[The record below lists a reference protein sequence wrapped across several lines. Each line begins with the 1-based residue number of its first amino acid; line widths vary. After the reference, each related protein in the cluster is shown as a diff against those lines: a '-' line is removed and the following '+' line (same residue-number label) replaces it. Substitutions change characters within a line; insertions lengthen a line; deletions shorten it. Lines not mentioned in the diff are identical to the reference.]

1 MKGPVTPDQAPTAPG
16 VKNSTNSGLK
26 VVVIIIVV
34 LFGLPFFLA
43 IIAIIFFGANFDKF
57 SEWADSHIESGSGN
71 IDINRRLSILEI
83 YQASKDE
90 TVRQHGV
97 TRDAC
102 KALVDVTKKTN
113 NPLNSTVCEAGE
125 LELSTYY
132 EKGTK
137 IGFDVLDGDVCKTY
151 IFNGSLSYIQKDP
164 DNITSSCHLVK
175 KIKITDDKRIED
187 GTTKEST
194 VPVQEG

>member
-1 MKGPVTPDQAPTAPG
+1 MSNDFMKGPVTPDQAPTAPG

-34 LFGLPFFLA
+34 LFGLPFLLA
-43 IIAIIFFGANFDKF
+43 IIAMIFFGANFDKF
-57 SEWADSHIESGSGN
+57 AEWADSHIESGSGN

-137 IGFDVLDGDVCKTY
+137 TY
-151 IFNGSLSYIQKDP
+151 IFDGALSYIQKDP

-194 VPVQEG
+194 VPVQEE